1 LTRGV
6 GGSGSA
12 DARYTVVVTE
22 RGRRGAGEPPRKTP
36 EGDQTMSLSPRLSL
50 RVSVAA
56 LLLAGAGLGL
66 PGRVSLR
73 AALQQ
78 PVFRAGVDH
87 VAVDVIATDSHD
99 QPVSDLKQEDF
110 QISEGGR
117 PQTIADFEHVSIP
130 VAHRAIAAGAA
141 AMPVSDVAENT
152 QPAADSRAF
161 VMIVDDVHILPALI
175 VPVKRAMTE
184 FLQTLSPRDEVA
196 VVFVGRSDL
205 SQNFTTDVSR
215 LLKTVDNVRA
225 ALAFGLGADAI
236 LPPPPPPRGG
246 LGPQPPV
253 PPLSGPP
260 NICSPTPK
268 LQIALQAARSATF
281 DLRNAAATLAN
292 SGHARRAIIYVS
304 GQSVLDPGAP
314 IQCAEFTA
322 ANAYRED
329 LLAAFDQARRSDVPI
344 YTLDPRG
351 LAQPETATV
360 GHCCS
365 SYQQR
370 AEIQRRILLQQDYL
384 ASIATNTGGRFF
396 INQNDLAHAI
406 DQIVSENGSYYLL
419 GYYPDPFIRDG
430 TFHNLKV
437 TVTRPDVRVRSR
449 PGYTAPLAGAPA
461 ATAKSTLTTTMSAGF
476 NVSGLSLRAFAAPV
490 APTEKGMSV
499 VVTTEITYP
508 SVVAGPVPSEET
520 LHWEVLAL
528 DPDGKIKGSVE
539 HAAPV
544 SASAAGSRFVLNDV
558 LDLPMQP
565 LTIRVGASSEAL
577 GKAGSVQLL
586 IDVPNVSSSKLLI
599 GGVILGVVGAS
610 GEPAAEPTNLKA
622 LVPFQPTTSRTFAAT
637 DTLQVFAPLFWAS
650 RDAAAHAVVSVRR
663 GADVVAHQE
672 TDAQSAVTRGDHRT
686 ATARSDLSLS
696 GLAAGPYTLNLDVQ
710 LPDGQTAART
720 VPFAIKNEF

>member
-1 LTRGV
+1 MSR
-6 GGSGSA
+6 SA
-12 DARYTVVVTE
+12 H
-22 RGRRGAGEPPRKTP
+22 
-36 EGDQTMSLSPRLSL
+36 LSL

-56 LLLAGAGLGL
+56 LVLACAALGL
-66 PGRVSLR
+66 PGRVSLSATR
-73 AALQQ
+73 QQ

-99 QPVSDLKQEDF
+99 QPIGDLKREDF
-110 QISEGGR
+110 QISEEGR
-117 PQTIADFEHVSIP
+117 PQTLTDFEYVSIP
-130 VAHRAIAAGAA
+130 VTHRAIVGSAAAG
-141 AMPVSDVAENT
+141 PVSDVAENAPPT
-152 QPAADSRAF
+152 ADSRAF

-196 VVFVGRSDL
+196 MVFVGRSDL

-215 LLKTVDNVRA
+215 LLKAVDNVRA
-225 ALAFGLGADAI
+225 AFGFGLGADAI

-246 LGPQPPV
+246 LGPQPGV
-253 PPLSGPP
+253 SQLSGPS
-260 NICSPTPK
+260 NVCSPTPR
-268 LQIALQAARSATF
+268 LQIALQAARSAAF
-281 DLRNAAATLAN
+281 DLKNAAATLAN

-322 ANAYRED
+322 ASSYRED

-351 LAQPETATV
+351 LASPETATV
-360 GHCCS
+360 GYCCS
-365 SYQQR
+365 TYQQR
-370 AEIQRRILLQQDYL
+370 AEIERRILLQQDYL

-406 DQIVSENGSYYLL
+406 DEIVTENGSYYLL
-419 GYYPDPFIRDG
+419 GYYPDPFILDG
-430 TFHNLKV
+430 KFHDLKV
-437 TVTRPDVRVRSR
+437 TVTRPDVRVRAR

-461 ATAKSTLTTTMSAGF
+461 ATAKSALTTTMSAGF

-508 SVVAGPVPSEET
+508 PVVAGPVPSEET

-528 DPDGKIKGSVE
+528 DPDGKIKASVE

-544 SASAAGSRFVLNDV
+544 SASPAGSRFVLNDV

-565 LTIRVGASSEAL
+565 LTIRVGASSQAL
-577 GKAGSVQLL
+577 GKTGSVQLL
-586 IDVPNVSSSKLLI
+586 IDVPNVSNGKLQI
-599 GGVILGVVGAS
+599 GGVVLGVAGAA
-610 GEPAAEPTNLKA
+610 GEQPEPDNLKA
-622 LVPFQPTTSRTFAAT
+622 LVPFQPTTVRTFAAT
-637 DTLQVFAPLFWAS
+637 DTLQVFAPLFWGS
-650 RDAAAHAVVSVRR
+650 KDPAAHAVVSVRR

-672 TDAQSAVTRGDHRT
+672 SDVQGVVARGDHRT
-686 ATARSDLSLS
+686 ATARTDLPLS
-696 GLAAGPYTLNLDVQ
+696 GLTAGQYTLDLEVR
-710 LPDGQTAART
+710 LPDGQTSVRT
-720 VPFAIKNEF
+720 VPFAIKN

>member
-1 LTRGV
+1 M
-6 GGSGSA
+6 SSPSA
-12 DARYTVVVTE
+12 
-22 RGRRGAGEPPRKTP
+22 
-36 EGDQTMSLSPRLSL
+36 
-50 RVSVAA
+50 
-56 LLLAGAGLGL
+56 
-66 PGRVSLR
+66 RVSLR
-73 AALQQ
+73 ASVTALALVIGLLGLHAAPQQ

-87 VAVDVIATDSHD
+87 VAVDVVVTDSHD
-99 QPVSDLKQEDF
+99 QPITDLKQQDF
-110 QISEGGR
+110 EITEGGR
-117 PQTIADFEHVSIP
+117 AQAIADFAYVSIP
-130 VAHRAIAAGAA
+130 IAHRVIGSVTAPT
-141 AMPVSDVAENT
+141 PVSDVAENA
-152 QPAADSRAF
+152 QPTADSRAF

-225 ALAFGLGADAI
+225 AFGFGLGADAI

-246 LGPQPPV
+246 LGPQPGV
-253 PPLSGPP
+253 SQLSGPP
-260 NICSPTPK
+260 NLCSPTPK
-268 LQIALQAARSATF
+268 LQIALQAARSAAF
-281 DLRNAAATLAN
+281 DLKNAAATLAN

-322 ANAYRED
+322 ANAYRQD

-351 LAQPETATV
+351 LTQPETATV
-360 GHCCS
+360 GHCCG

-370 AEIQRRILLQQDYL
+370 AEVARRITIQQDYL

-406 DQIVSENGSYYLL
+406 DEIVSENGSYYML
-419 GYYPDPFIRDG
+419 GYYPDPFVADG
-430 TFHNLKV
+430 KFHELKV
-437 TVTRPDVRVRSR
+437 TVTRPGVRVRAR
-449 PGYTAPLAGAPA
+449 PGYTTPLAGAPA
-461 ATAKSTLTTTMSAGF
+461 ETAATALTTTMSAGF

-508 SVVAGPVPSEET
+508 PVVAGPVGPDET

-528 DPDGKIKGSVE
+528 DPDGKIKGSVQ

-544 SASAAGSRFVLNDV
+544 SASPTGSHFVLNDV
-558 LDLPMQP
+558 LDLPMQA
-565 LTIRVGASSEAL
+565 LTIRVGASSQAL
-577 GKAGSVQLL
+577 GKTGSVQFSV
-586 IDVPNVSSSKLLI
+586 DVPNVSTSKLQM
-599 GGVILGVVGAS
+599 GGVVLGVVAAA
-610 GEPAAEPTNLKA
+610 GESEKEPDNLKP
-622 LVPFQPTTSRTFAAT
+622 LVPFQPSTRRTFVAT

-650 RDAAAHAVVSVRR
+650 KDPAAHAVVSVHR
-663 GADVVAHQE
+663 GTDVVAEQQ
-672 TDAQSAVTRGDHRT
+672 TDLQGVITKGDHRT
-686 ATARSDLSLS
+686 ASARTDLSLS
-696 GLAAGPYTLNLDVQ
+696 GLTAGQYTLHVEVR
-710 LPDGQTAART
+710 LPTGENTART
-720 VPFAIKNEF
+720 VPFEIKN

>member
-1 LTRGV
+1 LAPSTPLVRATLWWPPN
-6 GGSGSA
+6 GSGE
-12 DARYTVVVTE
+12 ARE
-22 RGRRGAGEPPRKTP
+22 SRPAAP
-36 EGDQTMSLSPRLSL
+36 EGAKTKKTMSPSARLPL

-56 LLLAGAGLGL
+56 LVLASAVLNL

-110 QISEGGR
+110 QIREGDR
-117 PQTIADFEHVSIP
+117 PQAIADFEYVSIP
-130 VAHRAIAAGAA
+130 VAHRAVVGGPAAG
-141 AMPVSDVAENT
+141 PVTDVAENA
-152 QPAADSRAF
+152 QPTADSRAF

-184 FLQTLSPRDEVA
+184 FLQTLSLRDEVA

-225 ALAFGLGADAI
+225 AFAFGLGADAI
-236 LPPPPPPRGG
+236 LPPPPRPQTRSPG
-246 LGPQPPV
+246 LQAPV

-260 NICSPTPK
+260 DVCNPTPK
-268 LQIALQAARSATF
+268 VQIALQAARSAAF

-322 ANAYRED
+322 ANSYRED

-365 SYQQR
+365 TYQQR

-406 DQIVSENGSYYLL
+406 DEIISENGSYYLL
-419 GYYPDPFIRDG
+419 GYYPDPFVLDG
-430 TFHNLKV
+430 KFHELKV
-437 TVTRPDVRVRSR
+437 TVTRPGVRVRARS
-449 PGYTAPLAGAPA
+449 GYTTPLASAPP
-461 ATAKSTLTTTMSAGF
+461 ATAKSTLASTMSAGF

-508 SVVAGPVPSEET
+508 PVVAGPVPPDET

-539 HAAPV
+539 HAVPV
-544 SASAAGSRFVLNDV
+544 RGSSAGSRFVLNDV

-565 LTIRVGASSEAL
+565 LTIRVGASSQAL
-577 GKAGSVQLL
+577 GKTGSVQLL
-586 IDVPNVSSSKLLI
+586 IDVPNVSNRKLQV
-599 GGVILGVVGAS
+599 GGVVLGVVS
-610 GEPAAEPTNLKA
+610 TTGEPLQEPDNLKA

-637 DTLQVFAPLFWAS
+637 DRLQVFAPLFWAS
-650 RDAAAHAVVSVRR
+650 KDLAAHAVVSVHR
-663 GADVVAHQE
+663 GADVVAREE
-672 TDAQSAVTRGDHRT
+672 TDVQSAVTRGDHRT
-686 ATARSDLSLS
+686 APARADLSLS
-696 GLAAGPYTLNLDVQ
+696 GLTAGQYTLNIEVR
-710 LPDGQTAART
+710 LPDGQSAART
-720 VPFAIKNEF
+720 VPFAIKH